1 MNLAVTIAA
10 CASAGANV
18 TVIWYLLSAHHRVQ
32 KAVARPEDE
41 VPRQFRRPVTP
52 AEKV

>member
-10 CASAGANV
+10 CASALANV
-18 TVIWYLLSAHHRVQ
+18 AVAVYLVHPVRRIT
-32 KAVARPEDE
+32 KPVARPEDE